1 MQDDLEDILT
11 ILQVKLVNSDGEEI
25 EVIPQIDEQLK
36 KVSIELLKQDG
47 NYAYLANQSYTMH
60 IKSKLSANVNADIL
74 TKYNANDGI
83 PNKAELLFDQKK
95 FVSNEVLVVPPALGK
110 FEIEK

>member
-1 MQDDLEDILT
+1 MLT
-11 ILQVKLVNSDGEEI
+11 F
-25 EVIPQIDEQLK
+25 
-36 KVSIELLKQDG
+36 
-47 NYAYLANQSYTMH
+47 ANQSYTMH

-95 FVSNEVLVVPPALGK
+95 FVSNEVLVVPPAL
-110 FEIEK
+110 EI